1 MCKASR
7 SSHSF
12 AAAVLFGATV
22 LPRSAD
28 EVCSLL
34 ASLGSA
40 SSCVFFS
47 QVIISHARPGRRG
60 SSRNKTSP
68 RLLKRSDA
76 TFGFDGGD
84 APARNERS
92 CIECIIFPAR
102 VRCAACLPYS
112 TVTHAPPAVAGC
124 PSCLAQTYESVAH
137 AHCLQLTACGGGPR
151 GTCWVRKLLH
161 LWRDESDCMCVVV
174 QGPQASG

>member
-34 ASLGSA
+34 ASLGSP
-40 SSCVFFS
+40 SSCV
-47 QVIISHARPGRRG
+47 I
-60 SSRNKTSP
+60 
-68 RLLKRSDA
+68 LLSGHHI
-76 TFGFDGGD
+76 TP
-84 APARNERS
+84 PARNERS
-92 CIECIIFPAR
+92 NVYKCIIFPAR

>member
-1 MCKASR
+1 
-7 SSHSF
+7 
-12 AAAVLFGATV
+12 

-124 PSCLAQTYESVAH
+124 PSCLAQTYESLAH
-137 AHCLQLTACGGGPR
+137 AQRPPVAADHGALVECGS
-151 GTCWVRKLLH
+151 CCICKF

>member
-1 MCKASR
+1 M
-7 SSHSF
+7 
-12 AAAVLFGATV
+12 
-22 LPRSAD
+22 PRSAD

-124 PSCLAQTYESVAH
+124 PSCLAQAYESLAN
-137 AHCLQLTACGGGPR
+137 AHCLQLATACGVQFFCHGCDIEPDPPGPAPKADSPPLEPSCS
-151 GTCWVRKLLH
+151 TCHGAL
-161 LWRDESDCMCVVV
+161 
-174 QGPQASG
+174 

>member
-84 APARNERS
+84 DLLTLVMERER
-92 CIECIIFPAR
+92 IA
-102 VRCAACLPYS
+102 CAAQGGRGSTRWKGGAGREGAHEEPWYRRRRLFVCSFEVCKNTILP
-112 TVTHAPPAVAGC
+112 
-124 PSCLAQTYESVAH
+124 LMWQR
-137 AHCLQLTACGGGPR
+137 R
-151 GTCWVRKLLH
+151 GI
-161 LWRDESDCMCVVV
+161 
-174 QGPQASG
+174 

>member
-1 MCKASR
+1 MSCLINLRHPIAMRRQLRFVYSFSPHVSPARHIHSRRRFYLEQLSCPGPRMRCAACLPHSAVLPHVYSSLR
-7 SSHSF
+7 SSYHI
-12 AAAVLFGATV
+12 T
-22 LPRSAD
+22 P
-28 EVCSLL
+28 
-34 ASLGSA
+34 
-40 SSCVFFS
+40 
-47 QVIISHARPGRRG
+47 
-60 SSRNKTSP
+60 
-68 RLLKRSDA
+68 
-76 TFGFDGGD
+76 
-84 APARNERS
+84 PARNERS
-92 CIECIIFPAR
+92 NVYKCIIFPAR